1 VFVPESRPAAKVDPL
16 RAFGASVIVGS
27 TFYADALAAAERRC
41 RATGALWMHAFDQHE
56 MIAGNGTVGRELET
70 QCPGLDTLLVA
81 VGGGGLIAGIAA
93 WFEGRIRVVGV
104 ETKRTAS
111 MTAALASGEPVDIDV
126 GGIAADAL
134 GARRVGDLCFAVAQR
149 LVDRIVVIDDDD
161 VRRAQR
167 DLWQRLRLLSG

>member
-1 VFVPESRPAAKVDPL
+1 
-16 RAFGASVIVGS
+16 
-27 TFYADALAAAERRC
+27 
-41 RATGALWMHAFDQHE
+41 MHAFDQHE

-104 ETKRTAS
+104 ETKGTAS
-111 MTAALASGEPVDIDV
+111 MAAALAKGGPVDIDV

-134 GARRVGDLCFAVAQR
+134 GARRVGDLCFATAQR
-149 LVDRIVVIDDDD
+149 LVDRVVVVDDAD
-161 VRRAQR
+161 VRHAQR
-167 DLWQRLRLLSG
+167 ELWQRLRLLVEPAGAAAPAALMSGAYRPESRERVGVLLCGANFDPRSIDA